1 MKRLIIKIFNF
12 LGFDIY
18 QKPGKFYKNKLKL
31 LTSHQ
36 VNCILDVGAN
46 EGQYAL
52 KLRKYGYKGKI
63 ISFEPQL
70 DTFKKL
76 EANAQ
81 RFSNWTTHHYALGAS
96 DETTEINVSQ
106 NTVSSSFLEIKD
118 IHVAAA
124 QDAKYVRKESIAIK
138 RLDSIF
144 DTLELHNQNIF
155 LKIDTQG
162 FEMEVLKGA
171 TSLFDKII
179 GFQIEMSLV
188 QLYENEILFD
198 EIIAYLK
205 QHNFGLYQI
214 ETGVVDETTGRML
227 QIDGIFFKN

>member
-96 DETTEINVSQ
+96 D
-106 NTVSSSFLEIKD
+106 
-118 IHVAAA
+118 
-124 QDAKYVRKESIAIK
+124 
-138 RLDSIF
+138 
-144 DTLELHNQNIF
+144 
-155 LKIDTQG
+155 
-162 FEMEVLKGA
+162 
-171 TSLFDKII
+171 
-179 GFQIEMSLV
+179 
-188 QLYENEILFD
+188 
-198 EIIAYLK
+198 
-205 QHNFGLYQI
+205 
-214 ETGVVDETTGRML
+214 
-227 QIDGIFFKN
+227 